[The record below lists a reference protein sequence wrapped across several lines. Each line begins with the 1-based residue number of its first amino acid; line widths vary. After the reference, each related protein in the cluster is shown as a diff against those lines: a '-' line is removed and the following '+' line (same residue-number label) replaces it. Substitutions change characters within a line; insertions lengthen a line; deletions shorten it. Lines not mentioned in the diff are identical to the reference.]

1 MSSSKLVFCFY
12 YCRKGSERR
21 TESESSVVLFE
32 FLFLQLRLL
41 ERFLS
46 LFSFTWERRVV
57 KSIKVVFIYRL
68 KNLLCWRDLV
78 FASGLKS
85 HSSSRTNLRLV
96 GDVLHT
102 ADERKTRVY
111 CFSMRKNTTT
121 QSGVALDQ

>member
-1 MSSSKLVFCFY
+1 VPSSKLVFCFY

-57 KSIKVVFIYRL
+57 QSIKVVF
-68 KNLLCWRDLV
+68 NPTAQEFALLAR
-78 FASGLKS
+78 F
-85 HSSSRTNLRLV
+85 
-96 GDVLHT
+96 
-102 ADERKTRVY
+102 
-111 CFSMRKNTTT
+111 
-121 QSGVALDQ
+121 GVCIRS